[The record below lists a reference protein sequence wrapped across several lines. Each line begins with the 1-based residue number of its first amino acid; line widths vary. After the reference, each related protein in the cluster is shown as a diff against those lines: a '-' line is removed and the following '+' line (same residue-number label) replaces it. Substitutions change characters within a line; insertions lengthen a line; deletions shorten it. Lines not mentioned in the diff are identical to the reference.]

1 MSILGFHVVSGII
14 TESELER
21 MISASSNNY
30 NCVLLVL
37 KSENEDLKI
46 CLQQADRQID
56 SLKKDR
62 DMDKINTGRKAASL
76 ESKVG

>member
-1 MSILGFHVVSGII
+1 MS
-14 TESELER
+14 SELHQQR
-21 MISASSNNY
+21 
-30 NCVLLVL
+30 LLVVL
-37 KSENEDLKI
+37 KSENEDLKV

-76 ESKVG
+76 ESKVGFFYFYSWI

>member
-1 MSILGFHVVSGII
+1 MLIF
-14 TESELER
+14 
-21 MISASSNNY
+21 
-30 NCVLLVL
+30 LVL

-46 CLQQADRQID
+46 CLQQADKQID

-76 ESKVG
+76 EGKVSQSKHF